1 MSKYTSQLTAEDLL
15 KYIANDS
22 AEVCYDTIR
31 FQRDYYIKMCRDWV
45 RENDTNA
52 LNSTLH

>member
-22 AEVCYDTIR
+22 AEVSYDIIR

-45 RENDTNA
+45 RENSNKP
-52 LNSTLH
+52 LNNTLH